1 MPGYIFLPVPTQ
13 EMLEE
18 AEKFQKSQ
26 QTNNKKPY
34 TILHN
39 YESGWRKGFMRSVG
53 LGVLRNV
60 AAEDKL
66 YLVCHGAGMG
76 SRFTGADRGAIKD
89 GREWKGGTMK
99 KYSPSQMAAVIKEE
113 GLTTSFVQLRV
124 YICGSGLVPRGKKN
138 SFAQNLAIELGN
150 LGYQHV
156 RVIGYLGAVK
166 TGDGLEVLL
175 GDGPK
180 GGGYYP
186 AEDHRVA
193 FGPHGGQVPLA
204 ALVDNGI

>member
-13 EMLEE
+13 EMLEA
-18 AEKFQKSQ
+18 AEDFKQSQ
-26 QTNNKKPY
+26 TANAKTPY

-39 YESGWRKGFMRSVG
+39 YESGWRKGFMRGIG

-60 AAEDKL
+60 AAQDKL

-76 SRFTGADRGAIKD
+76 SRFTGADRGAKKVGRHWEGGTLKKYDPKQIAKVIKD
-89 GREWKGGTMK
+89 
-99 KYSPSQMAAVIKEE
+99 E
-113 GLTTSFVQLRV
+113 GLITSFVQLRV
-124 YICGSGLVPRGKKN
+124 YICGSGLVPPKAQQ
-138 SFAQNLAIELGN
+138 SFAQDLAMELGT
-150 LGYQHV
+150 LGYSHI

-166 TGDGLEVLL
+166 TGNGLEVLL

-186 AEDHRVA
+186 AEEHKVA
-193 FGPHGGQVPLA
+193 FGPHGGRVPVA
-204 ALVDNGI
+204 ALTDDGI

>member
-13 EMLEE
+13 EMLEA
-18 AEKFQKSQ
+18 AEDFRRSQ
-26 QTNNKKPY
+26 QANAKTPY
-34 TILHN
+34 TILLN
-39 YESGWRKGFMRSVG
+39 YESGWRKGFMRSLG

-76 SRFTGADRGAIKD
+76 SRFTGADRGAKKV
-89 GREWKGGTMK
+89 GRNWEGGIMK
-99 KYSPSQMAAVIKEE
+99 KYSPSQIATVIKEE
-113 GLTTSFVQLRV
+113 GLLTSFIQLRV
-124 YICGSGLVPRGKKN
+124 YICGSGLVPHGATK
-138 SFAQNLAIELGN
+138 SFAQDLAIELGT
-150 LGYQHV
+150 LGYQHI

-166 TGDGLEVLL
+166 TGNGLAVLL
-175 GDGPK
+175 GDGPQ

-204 ALVDNGI
+204 GLVDTGI